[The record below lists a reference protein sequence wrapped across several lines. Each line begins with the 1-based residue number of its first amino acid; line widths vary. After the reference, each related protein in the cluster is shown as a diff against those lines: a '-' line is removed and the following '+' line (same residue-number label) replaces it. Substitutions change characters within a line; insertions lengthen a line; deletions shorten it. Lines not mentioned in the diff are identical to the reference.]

1 MKSLKVLAIGNS
13 FSQDSVEY
21 LWDIAKNA
29 GYTDIRLGNL
39 IVPGCSLE
47 RHWKNANF
55 AIAEYLYAKNTN
67 GVWIETPS
75 VKLKDGILDEEWD
88 VITLQQASG
97 KSGLPGTY
105 QPYLNN
111 LINFIREYNQNCKIL
126 WNMTWAYPNGSDHPH
141 FDYYNNDQYT
151 MYKAIVNAVREVILT
166 NDSISGVIPTGTA
179 IQNMRTSV
187 IGDNLNRDGFHL
199 SLDYGRYIASLMW
212 FKALTTESIDK
223 ITYRPDSVAI
233 DMLEVIK
240 KAVNCAYE
248 HPFEVIEL

>member
-13 FSQDSVEY
+13 FSQDSMEY
-21 LWDIAKNA
+21 LWHIAKNA
-29 GYTDIRLGNL
+29 GYQDIRLGNL
-39 IVPGCSLE
+39 IVPGCNLE

-55 AIAEYLYAKNTN
+55 AVSEYIYAKNTD
-67 GVWIETPS
+67 GVWKETAD
-75 VKLKDGILDEEWD
+75 KKIKDGLLDEEWD
-88 VITLQQASG
+88 IITLQQESG

-111 LINFIREYNQNCKIL
+111 MINFIREHNQTCKIM

-141 FDYYNNDQYT
+141 FEYYNNDQYT
-151 MYKAIVNAVREVILT
+151 MYKAIVNAVREVILP
-166 NDSISGVIPTGTA
+166 NDKIAGVIPTGTA

-212 FKALTTESIDK
+212 FKALTNESIDK
-223 ITYRPDSVAI
+223 ITYRPEGIAI
-233 DMLEVIK
+233 DILDIIK
-240 KAVNCAYE
+240 KAVNNAYE

>member
-187 IGDNLNRDGFHL
+187 IGDNLNQDGFHL